1 MNHKHRKPAMPDR
14 LQRWSIYALAI
25 KTGMD
30 ERTIRRHLAAEGLLP
45 PQDHPPMRVWWAL
58 EKLPA
63 FKAAQHRMQMVRWRA
78 LRDRLLA
85 EERAAV

>member
-1 MNHKHRKPAMPDR
+1 MKNAKRKPAKHATSP
-14 LQRWSIYALAI
+14 RWSVYALAI

-45 PQDHPPMRVWWAL
+45 PQAHPPLRVWWAL

-63 FKAAQHRMQMVRWRA
+63 FKAAQYRLQMVRWRA
-78 LRDRLLA
+78 LRDKFMA
-85 EERAAV
+85 EGESL